1 MNNQFAFTRLKL
13 SQTQYIKGYFYL
25 SAITKEDDIE
35 SVDFRYFI
43 DDGIDFIPTKN
54 GFRVPYKLLNEFL
67 NQLVKDIT
75 DEDYFCNTADGRS
88 IYIRYLEDAK
98 GEFIDIRVK
107 VKSERYSGWTK
118 QGVRF
123 LISDYLNLQTE
134 VITFIKNDLSIKN
147 YENLFESK
155 VITLEYKSKKKLKKS
170 LADSSQI
177 NPDLLKIINS

>member
-1 MNNQFAFTRLKL
+1 MNNQLAFTRLKL

-54 GFRVPYKLLNEFL
+54 GFRVPCDFLNNFL

-75 DEDYFCNTADGRS
+75 DEDYCCNISNERS
-88 IYIRYLEDAK
+88 IYIRHLEDVK
-98 GEFIDIRVK
+98 GEYIDIRVK
-107 VKSERYSGWTK
+107 VKSERYTGWTK
-118 QGVRF
+118 QGIRF

-134 VITFIKNDLSIKN
+134 VIKFINNDLSLKN
-147 YENLFESK
+147 YENFFELK
-155 VITLEYKSKKKLKKS
+155 VITSEPKSKKKLKKIS
-170 LADSSQI
+170 TDTSEI
-177 NPDLLKIINS
+177 NPDLLKIIKS